1 MIIMGREAP
10 KRLRVGLFK
19 KKKKSFS
26 FVLGSQWISKE
37 CRENSLCMKIG
48 LYLGGT

>member
-19 KKKKSFS
+19 KKKK
-26 FVLGSQWISKE
+26 V
-37 CRENSLCMKIG
+37 SLLFWDHSG
-48 LYLGGT
+48 LARNAEKTLCA